1 MWPPTQGGSGT
12 DGESRK
18 REVVKCGKCGAR
30 GEGVIIIF
38 DAGTKMAN
46 VPYNCGISHSLLLI
60 VRPLRWIGQR
70 FYVWDERLREE
81 MHLLEINVF
90 TLGFKCEPGDN
101 ESTSY
106 VKMTILVSI
115 WNSSALKKS
124 FMSILCCQKAL
135 QNKNGVRKN
144 DWTLRQYVNV
154 VWM

>member
-60 VRPLRWIGQR
+60 VRPLRWIIGQR
-70 FYVWDERLREE
+70 FYVWDKRLREWMNLFWGSNANPVTMNPQVTWKWQSYSQFE
-81 MHLLEINVF
+81 TVLPLKSLLCQFYVAKKPFRIKMAFER
-90 TLGFKCEPGDN
+90 TTGRSDN
-101 ESTSY
+101 
-106 VKMTILVSI
+106 M
-115 WNSSALKKS
+115 
-124 FMSILCCQKAL
+124 
-135 QNKNGVRKN
+135 
-144 DWTLRQYVNV
+144 
-154 VWM
+154 WM